1 MKWRSTL
8 AILVVALGFASRV
21 SAATLTVTGGI
32 LTGATNVDVAGTSYD
47 VIFVG
52 GTCAA
57 VFTGCDDPATDF
69 AFTTPAAALAASA
82 ALLDQ
87 VLIDVIGVGNFDSS
101 PNLTSGCTLPILC
114 NVVTPSGVAGIILQ
128 GAVAVNSAPG
138 GDVDGTAPVGLVNG
152 DFSGAYTLAKW
163 TPSPVVG
170 PTPVPEP
177 ASLTL
182 LGVGLAG
189 AAARRWRR
197 NKNKT

>member
-8 AILVVALGFASRV
+8 AILIVTLGFASRV

-32 LTGATNVDVAGTSYD
+32 LTGATNVDVAGTFYD
-47 VIFVG
+47 VLFVG

-69 AFTTPAAALAASA
+69 TFTTQAAAAVAAQ
-82 ALLDQ
+82 ALIDQ
-87 VLIDVIGVGNFDSS
+87 VLLDVPGLGSFDSN
-101 PNLTSGCTLPILC
+101 PALTSGCTLITHC
-114 NVVTPSGVAGIILQ
+114 TVFTPSALAGIFLLGA
-128 GAVAVNSAPG
+128 GAVNQIDAVAADAAVPISALNS
-138 GDVDGTAPVGLVNG
+138 
-152 DFSGAYTLAKW
+152 DFSGAYTLARW
-163 TPSPVVG
+163 TPSPVA

-189 AAARRWRR
+189 VAARRWRR
-197 NKNKT
+197 NTK

>member
-8 AILVVALGFASRV
+8 AALVVALGLASRV

-32 LTGATNVDVAGTSYD
+32 LTGATNVDVAGTFYD

-69 AFTTPAAALAASA
+69 AFTTQAAAVVASQ

-87 VLIDVIGVGNFDSS
+87 VLIDDPLLGNFDSNPS
-101 PNLTSGCTLPILC
+101 LTSGCTLPLLC
-114 NVVTPSGVAGIILQ
+114 NVVTPSGLAGIILE
-128 GAVAVNSAPG
+128 GAVATNRSPGPVVDGAGAVEVVNS
-138 GDVDGTAPVGLVNG
+138 
-152 DFSGAYTLAKW
+152 DFSGAYTLARW
-163 TPSPVVG
+163 TPSAAV

-182 LGVGLAG
+182 LGVGLAS

-197 NKNKT
+197 KTT